1 MSRLTGVL
9 LALLAVGLVALRA
22 VVLGAGRGRGA
33 RAVSDDDRTV
43 RSSGAR
49 VFIGG
54 GLRSGK

>member
-9 LALLAVGLVALRA
+9 LGLLAVALVALPLWFA
-22 VVLGAGRGRGA
+22 VGGPGATSVAPDRE
-33 RAVSDDDRTV
+33 RTV
-43 RSSGAR
+43 RSNGAR